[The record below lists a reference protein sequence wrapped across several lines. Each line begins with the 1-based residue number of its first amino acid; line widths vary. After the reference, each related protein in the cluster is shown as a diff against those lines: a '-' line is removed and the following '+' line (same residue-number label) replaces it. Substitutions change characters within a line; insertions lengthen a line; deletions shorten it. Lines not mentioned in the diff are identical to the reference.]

1 MDDACWVRD
10 AGANLLEFGRRIRV
24 GRKFNRWR
32 QEFFVCLDAVE
43 LRRLRINLLCDAGA
57 WHSLSLC
64 SQRDADLTNEG

>member
-1 MDDACWVRD
+1 
-10 AGANLLEFGRRIRV
+10 LEFGRRIRV

-43 LRRLRINLLCDAGA
+43 LRRLRIDLLCDAGT